1 MTEHAQALARHR
13 IGRAAATLTQARLL
27 AESQAWDG
35 AVNRY
40 YYSAFHAA
48 RALLATR
55 GLDSGKHSGVI
66 ALFNLHFVK
75 TGIIQ
80 PAVGRALV
88 RAFEKRQASDYADF
102 AEISEEDAR
111 RVGEETE
118 TFVRAC
124 GDALE
129 AQHRDPSV

>member
-1 MTEHAQALARHR
+1 VTEHAHALARHR
-13 IGRAAATLTQARLL
+13 MERAASTLAQARLL
-27 AESQAWDG
+27 SESHAWDG

-88 RAFEKRQASDYADF
+88 RSFEKRQASDYADF
-102 AEISEEDAR
+102 AEVSEEDAR
-111 RVGEETE
+111 RVGEETGA
-118 TFVRAC
+118 FVQAC
-124 GDALE
+124 RDVLE
-129 AQHRDPSV
+129 AQQGDPSA

>member
-1 MTEHAQALARHR
+1 VTEHAQTLARHR
-13 IGRAAATLTQARLL
+13 IERAAATLAQARLL
-27 AESQAWDG
+27 FASQAWDG

-80 PAVGRALV
+80 PAIGRALV
-88 RAFEKRQASDYADF
+88 RSFEKRQASDYADF
-102 AEISEEDAR
+102 ANVTEEDAR

-118 TFVRAC
+118 AFVAAC
-124 GDALE
+124 RDALA
-129 AQHRDPSV
+129 AQRRDPSP

>member
-1 MTEHAQALARHR
+1 VTDHAQTLARHR
-13 IGRAAATLTQARLL
+13 IERAAATLTQARLL
-27 AESQAWDG
+27 FESQAWDG

-40 YYSAFHAA
+40 YYAAFHAA

-55 GLDSGKHSGVI
+55 DLDSGKHSGVI

-75 TGIIQ
+75 TGIVQ

-88 RAFEKRQASDYADF
+88 RCFEKRQASDYADF
-102 AEISEEDAR
+102 VDITEEDAR

-118 TFVRAC
+118 AFVVAC
-124 GDALE
+124 RSVLA
-129 AQHRDPSV
+129 AQERDPSP

>member
-1 MTEHAQALARHR
+1 VTEHAQALARHR
-13 IGRAAATLTQARLL
+13 IERAAAMLTQARLL

-40 YYSAFHAA
+40 YYAAFHAA

-75 TGIIQ
+75 TGIIK

-88 RAFEKRQASDYADF
+88 RSFEKRQASDYADF
-102 AEISEEDAR
+102 TRVTEGDAR
-111 RVGEETE
+111 RIGEETE
-118 TFVRAC
+118 VFVEAC
-124 GDALE
+124 REVLT
-129 AQHRDPSV
+129 AQERDPSS

>member
-1 MTEHAQALARHR
+1 VTEHAQALARHR
-13 IGRAAATLTQARLL
+13 MERAASTLAQARLL
-27 AESQAWDG
+27 SESQAWDG

-88 RAFEKRQASDYADF
+88 RAFEKRQASDSADF
-102 AEISEEDAR
+102 ADVSEEDAR
-111 RVGEETE
+111 RVGEDTE
-118 TFVRAC
+118 ACVRAC
-124 GDALE
+124 RAALE
-129 AQHRDPSV
+129 AQDRDPSS